1 MDHPI
6 EVDGL
11 RKSFSRASPGR
22 KGMFDRV
29 KDYLSTGKEQQVVF
43 DSFDL
48 KVKKGEIYGLLGP
61 NGAGK
66 TTLIRILST
75 TMLPDA
81 GKVAVNGLDVC
92 ESRNKDRISSSIGV
106 ILGERSRS
114 FYWRLTARQNLEFY
128 ASMYDLDG
136 KAARERVDYILD
148 FVGLEKRKDDNI
160 YRFSS
165 GMLNRLAIARAFVH
179 SPDVLLLDEFLVNLD
194 PKASYDTREV
204 IKNLARKEGKTVF
217 FTSNNAYEAESL
229 ADRVGILYKGKLAA
243 EGTTEELKRRFGAN
257 DTTIK
262 LSFDAA
268 PVGVDALLEHMRKEP
283 GIVHARVD
291 GTLLIL
297 VATDPMAGLE
307 TAVRALKSKGTRVR
321 GVEIL
326 PTSLESVFIN
336 VTREDNNAVK

>member
-11 RKSFSRASPGR
+11 RKSFSRASPSR

-128 ASMYDLDG
+128 ASMYDM
-136 KAARERVDYILD
+136 I
-148 FVGLEKRKDDNI
+148 
-160 YRFSS
+160 
-165 GMLNRLAIARAFVH
+165 
-179 SPDVLLLDEFLVNLD
+179 
-194 PKASYDTREV
+194 
-204 IKNLARKEGKTVF
+204 
-217 FTSNNAYEAESL
+217 
-229 ADRVGILYKGKLAA
+229 
-243 EGTTEELKRRFGAN
+243 
-257 DTTIK
+257 
-262 LSFDAA
+262 
-268 PVGVDALLEHMRKEP
+268 
-283 GIVHARVD
+283 
-291 GTLLIL
+291 
-297 VATDPMAGLE
+297 
-307 TAVRALKSKGTRVR
+307 
-321 GVEIL
+321 
-326 PTSLESVFIN
+326 
-336 VTREDNNAVK
+336 